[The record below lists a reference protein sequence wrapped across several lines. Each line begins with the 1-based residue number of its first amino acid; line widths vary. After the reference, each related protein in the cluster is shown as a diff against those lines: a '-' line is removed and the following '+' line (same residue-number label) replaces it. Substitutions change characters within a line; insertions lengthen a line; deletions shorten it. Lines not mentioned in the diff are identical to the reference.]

1 MSDGTAQTGRW
12 RHFRAVLSRQAR
24 GRSKDTIAIA
34 VLASIAIVL
43 TLWIF
48 IQQKAALPSWTPFV
62 GEDFVHLE
70 AEFSSAQAVTPGQGQ
85 PVTIAGIRV
94 GKVSSVMLEEGR
106 AVVGLDVEPE
116 HLELIHPDASL
127 LLRPKTNLNDM
138 AVEIE
143 PGTAPGHVSEGHEFP
158 ISQTE
163 PNVPFEAFLATLDGD
178 TQRYLQLLVAGGAE
192 GIGGRGRQLSGA
204 FRRFQPFAR
213 YIAALNSAVAK
224 RRRAL
229 ARTIHDFGLLTEE
242 LARHDARIERF
253 VTASAAALGDFANQQ
268 ASIQEAL
275 VEFPPT
281 LAALRSASASSN
293 RFTEAARP
301 ALLKLIPQAQ
311 ALEPAFAATERFF
324 DETTE
329 PIRDQIRPFTR
340 EVRPVLRHTEQ
351 GSAAFARTIDRFG
364 ESLGALNRF
373 FNQLAYKPEG
383 ERESFLFY
391 VPWLNHNLNASFN
404 LADGAGPFGRG
415 LIMVSCNAAWLAEG
429 ATRQFPFLRALVEG
443 AHVPLAHDLP
453 EIPVDPEFPQ
463 AECPPEEGDGE

>member
-1 MSDGTAQTGRW
+1 MSDGAAQTGRW

-24 GRSKDTIAIA
+24 GRSKDTIAIT
-34 VLASIAIVL
+34 VLASLAIVL

-85 PVTIAGIRV
+85 SVTISGIRV
-94 GKVSSVMLEEGR
+94 GKVASVKLKDGR
-106 AVVGLDVEPE
+106 AVVGLDVQPE
-116 HLELIHPDASL
+116 YLELIHPDATL

-138 AVEIE
+138 VVSVD
-143 PGTAPGHVSEGHEFP
+143 PGSAPGHVEEGHVFGV
-158 ISQTE
+158 SRTE
-163 PNVPFEAFLATLDGD
+163 PNVPFEALLATLDGD
-178 TQRYLQLLVAGGAE
+178 TQRYLQLLVAAGAE

-204 FRRFQPFAR
+204 FRRFQPFTR

-229 ARTIHDFGLLTEE
+229 ARTIHDFGLLTAE
-242 LARHDARIERF
+242 LARHDAQIERF
-253 VTASAAALGDFANQQ
+253 VTASAAALGDFASQQ
-268 ASIQEAL
+268 ASVREAL

-281 LAALRSASASSN
+281 LAALRSASESSN
-293 RFTEAARP
+293 RFATVARP

-311 ALEPAFAATERFF
+311 ALEPAFAATERLFE
-324 DETTE
+324 ETTA
-329 PIRDQIRPFTR
+329 PIRGQIRPFTR
-340 EVRPVLRHTEQ
+340 EVRPVLRHTRQ
-351 GSAAFARTIDRFG
+351 GSAAFGRTIESFG
-364 ESLGALNRF
+364 ESLGVLNRF

-383 ERESFLFY
+383 KRQSFLFY

-415 LIMVSCNAAWLAEG
+415 LIMVSCNAAVLAEAAIG
-429 ATRQFPFLRALVEG
+429 QFPYLRTVVEG
-443 AHVPLAHDLP
+443 SHVPLADDLP
-453 EIPVDPEFPQ
+453 EIPVDPEFPF